1 MAKKT
6 PFRASKTRE
15 RKKEPT
21 TIIGPSLV
29 PSFALELEYRKE
41 IYNAILEAVLP
52 THQRSGYAEDRL
64 TVSSMQQL
72 KVKAYAIVT
81 RAVKRINKHSAMTT
95 WEAIEKLAQD
105 NLTVGPA
112 PIDNLIR
119 AQIETNVGLI
129 TNLAKES
136 SVKLVEL
143 YNTHGVDASKIY
155 PELKEMV
162 GKRAKLIAN
171 DQNAKIF
178 TGLNTVRMV
187 NSGLK
192 TFIWDHSSAGKTP
205 RKCHMLRDG
214 HEFLLEGGPEELKF
228 LDGSDANFAFEGKKG
243 DVGKPGYAI
252 NCRCRM
258 RPSVSLDD

>member
-1 MAKKT
+1 MAKPAFKA
-6 PFRASKTRE
+6 RKTRE

-21 TIIGPSLV
+21 RIVGPSLI
-29 PSFALELEYRKE
+29 PSYALELEYRKE
-41 IYNAILEAVLP
+41 IYDAILEAILP

-129 TNLAKES
+129 TNLAEES
-136 SVKLVEL
+136 STKLVEL

-155 PELKEMV
+155 PTLKEMV
-162 GKRAKLIAN
+162 GNRAKLIAN

-205 RKCHMLRDG
+205 RKCHELRDG

-243 DVGKPGYAI
+243 DIGKPGYAI

-258 RPSVSLDD
+258 RPSVSLDE